1 MKVILLENVDNLGK
15 KNEIKDVPAGFARNF
30 LIPKGLVL
38 VATEENIKKIEEQKV
53 KDEEKSSKELEK
65 MEKQASQLDGM
76 EVVIEVTTGKE
87 GQLFQS
93 VNKQKISEQLKEMG
107 FDVDKNNID
116 LKSPIKE
123 QGEFPVKIKFEH
135 NLEAEI
141 KVIVSEKKEEDKE

>member
-30 LIPKGLVL
+30 LIPKGLVI
-38 VATEENIKKIEEQKV
+38 VANEENIKKIEDEKQ
-53 KDEEKSSKELEK
+53 KDEEKAAKELEQ

-76 EVVIEVTTGKE
+76 EVVIEVAVGKE

-107 FDVDKNNID
+107 FEVDKNHVD
-116 LKSPIKE
+116 LKTPIKE
-123 QGEFPVKIKFEH
+123 AGEFPVKIKFEH

-141 KVIVSEKKEEDKE
+141 KVIISEKKE

>member
-30 LIPKGLVL
+30 LIPKGLVI
-38 VATEENIKKIEEQKV
+38 VANEENIKKIEDEKQ
-53 KDEEKSSKELEK
+53 KDEEKAAKELEQ

-76 EVVIEVTTGKE
+76 EVAIEVAVGKE

-107 FDVDKNNID
+107 FEVDKNHVD
-116 LKSPIKE
+116 LKTPIKE
-123 QGEFPVKIKFEH
+123 AGEFPVKIKFEH

-141 KVIVSEKKEEDKE
+141 KVIISEKKE